1 MIQVQT
7 DWNELADKAIRGE
20 LLTMEEG
27 LSVLEADDDELLAMM
42 QAAFR
47 VRRHFYG
54 KKGEAEFDH

>member
-54 KKGEAEFDH
+54 KKR